1 MLMDLFFDSV
11 RTEKKIRQHFH
22 RFMQS
27 IHARLAELSGKTDP
41 LNLVVSE
48 LERDY
53 DLICFDEFYVEDIGD
68 AMLLGRSLEK
78 LWPRKLKWFSLQTS
92 NLAIL
97 HGRAT
102 TKIFYVSNIC
112 N

>member
-11 RTEKKIRQHFH
+11 GTEKKIRQHFH

-41 LNLVVSE
+41 LSIVVSE

-78 LWPRKLKWFSLQTS
+78 LLASKVKMVFTS
-92 NLAIL
+92 NIKPSDLYMGGLQLSLI
-97 HGRAT
+97 H
-102 TKIFYVSNIC
+102 I
-112 N
+112 

>member
-11 RTEKKIRQHFH
+11 GTEKKIRQHFH

-41 LNLVVSE
+41 LSIVVSE

-53 DLICFDEFYVEDIGD
+53 DLICFDEFYVEDMPVTVAVDIHGESIHQN
-68 AMLLGRSLEK
+68 GPKR
-78 LWPRKLKWFSLQTS
+78 WRKL
-92 NLAIL
+92 N
-97 HGRAT
+97 
-102 TKIFYVSNIC
+102 
-112 N
+112 